1 MESMPAKSVYEA
13 LVVCRPTW
21 AAINLEP
28 WRGQYCPLR
37 VGLPPT
43 IQHSMKRDVGVPG
56 SPKPEGTI
64 STSCPSFSGLQ
75 KFAIYNTKG
84 KTHEQC

>member
-1 MESMPAKSVYEA
+1 MDLMPAKSVYEA

-37 VGLPPT
+37 VVLPPT
-43 IQHSMKRDVGVPG
+43 IQHSMSRDMGFLGAKIIIKLSSIDV
-56 SPKPEGTI
+56 
-64 STSCPSFSGLQ
+64 
-75 KFAIYNTKG
+75 
-84 KTHEQC
+84 